1 MDQGKQI
8 AKQFSN
14 MLDHL
19 LEEFEG
25 NLTQIYRRKEI
36 KYGAAAEDPEVMS
49 KFRQDVRSIFASATC
64 RFL

>member
-1 MDQGKQI
+1 
-8 AKQFSN
+8 

-49 KFRQDVRSIFASATC
+49 KFRQDVRSMIAIYFSDDISNNQIS
-64 RFL
+64 

>member
-1 MDQGKQI
+1 
-8 AKQFSN
+8 